1 MPHDVRSDLPASQIT
16 SETIKV
22 LHNRVS
28 IRKYSDEPVTD
39 AQVEAILRAACRAPT
54 SSNIQAYSIIVVRDP
69 AVKAKLAELTGNQK
83 HVAECPVYLQFC
95 ADLTRMEA
103 AMKRHGH
110 DMENNNLEYGL
121 VASIDAALVGMSAQL
136 VADSLGIKGLMIGAV
151 RNHPDEVGKLL
162 GMPRRVYPVFGM
174 CLGWPAEAP
183 KQKPRMDLGLTVHY
197 EKYDTGKLEKGLDA
211 YDSELAAHY
220 KSIDKPTTPD
230 SWTHDIDA
238 KFAQP
243 RRDKLREQLKGMG
256 FDFR

>member
-16 SETIKV
+16 SETIEV

-28 IRKYSDEPVTD
+28 IRKYSDEPVTE
-39 AQVEAILRAACRAPT
+39 AQVEAILRAAFRAPT
-54 SSNIQAYSIIVVRDP
+54 SSNIQAYSVIVVRDP

-83 HVAECPVYLQFC
+83 HVAACPVYLQFC

-110 DMENNNLEYGL
+110 DLENNNLEYGL
-121 VASIDAALVGMSAQL
+121 VASIDAALVGMATQL

-151 RNHPDEVGKLL
+151 RNLPNEVGKLL

-183 KQKPRMDLGLTVHY
+183 KQKPRMDLGATVHY
-197 EKYDTGKLEKGLDA
+197 EKYDTAKLEAALDA
-211 YDSELAAHY
+211 YDKELAAHY
-220 KSIDKPTTPD
+220 NSVGKPTTPD
-230 SWTHDIDA
+230 SWTRDIDE

-243 RRDKLREQLKGMG
+243 RRDKLRQQLKEMG